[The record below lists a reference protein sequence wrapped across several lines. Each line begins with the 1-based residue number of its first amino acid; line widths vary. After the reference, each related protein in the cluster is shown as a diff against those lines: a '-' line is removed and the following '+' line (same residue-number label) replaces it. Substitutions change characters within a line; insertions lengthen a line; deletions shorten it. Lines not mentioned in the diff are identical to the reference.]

1 MEYKCESCGARLTE
15 DEVEHVYGDTYGHYY
30 QIQVDGFRKCGP
42 VYKISEMDDGLDQN
56 PG

>member
-42 VYKISEMDDGLDQN
+42 VYKISEMDDGHWRQS
-56 PG
+56 